1 MFNYDETLPDHI
13 STLIWGL
20 AIGQMKEFAIKY
32 GVEIY
37 YDNNDKSLCI
47 GGIALQNFPGD
58 CGALILNG
66 ANTATLKSLAIAE
79 DYASRSGFSVIVGTI
94 CAKDVSSQLEVFKAA
109 GWEAVNSYASNRNPD
124 KTHVV
129 VVKRIKNCL
138 KKGY

>member
-1 MFNYDETLPDHI
+1 MFRYDETLPDFCD
-13 STLIWGL
+13 TLTWGMT
-20 AIGQMKEFAIKY
+20 IGQMKEFVKEHKTEASY
-32 GVEIY
+32 S
-37 YDNNDKSLCI
+37 DNTLY
-47 GGIALQNFPGD
+47 IANIELHNFPGD
-58 CGALILNG
+58 CGALVLSG
-66 ANTATLKSLAIAE
+66 ANIATAESLAIAE